1 MLRKIAGDG
10 LRFMVFE
17 AASRPERD
25 GDGGRETVMATIE
38 REEWELDAFEG
49 LEEMSAAHTDVARG
63 PMNELPREPS
73 PRKATQNELAAGM
86 RQMPVWDDD
95 VWCPRLA

>member
-1 MLRKIAGDG
+1 
-10 LRFMVFE
+10 
-17 AASRPERD
+17 
-25 GDGGRETVMATIE
+25 MATIE

-49 LEEMSAAHTDVARG
+49 LEEMAAHADVARG
-63 PMNELPREPS
+63 PMNEAPREPS
-73 PRKATQNELAAGM
+73 ARKATQNELAAGM